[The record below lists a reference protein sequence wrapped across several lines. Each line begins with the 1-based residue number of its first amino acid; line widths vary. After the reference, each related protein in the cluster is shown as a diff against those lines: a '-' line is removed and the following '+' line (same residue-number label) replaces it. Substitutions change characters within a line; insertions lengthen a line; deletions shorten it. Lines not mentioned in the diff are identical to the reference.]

1 MTETSWSA
9 AVGLRADVRNHLGWR
24 GVRVGTLCLL
34 AVAFAPATSTA
45 ADHHAPV
52 VVVRGPTV
60 VAFFPP
66 VTQKE
71 LDGSPDTNEALS
83 DFQLYARQART
94 ALAAR
99 GVAFEELY
107 TRSFRVSDGKRV
119 KVFRP
124 GSVRV
129 GYYFAIPGKKSHL
142 EYGVMTSDDLIDTAE
157 RYFAAGAP
165 AR

>member
-1 MTETSWSA
+1 MSVAIFRS
-9 AVGLRADVRNHLGWR
+9 HLGLA

-34 AVAFAPATSTA
+34 AVAFAPAMPSTA
-45 ADHHAPV
+45 ADHHLPV

-66 VTQKE
+66 VTKEE
-71 LDGSPDTNEALS
+71 LDRSPDTNEALS
-83 DFQLYARQART
+83 DFQLYARQARP

-129 GYYFAIPGKKSHL
+129 GYYFAIPGKKPHL

-157 RYFAAGAP
+157 RYFAAGPP
-165 AR
+165 ARSSH